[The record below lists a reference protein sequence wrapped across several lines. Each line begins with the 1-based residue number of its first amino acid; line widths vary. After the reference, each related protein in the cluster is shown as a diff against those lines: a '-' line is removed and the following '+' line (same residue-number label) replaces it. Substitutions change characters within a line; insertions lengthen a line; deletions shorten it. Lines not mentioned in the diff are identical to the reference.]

1 MRRAR
6 PSPCNCLVVRQ
17 AARHV
22 SQLYD
27 RCLAPYGLKAGQYG
41 DSRDAR
47 ARGADGDQRARRGAG
62 DGPRRRSGATC
73 GRCSATAI
81 SPSPSRPP
89 TAGAGSCSLTSKGR
103 KLLERAYEG
112 WAEAQAEFA
121 RAFGEAPAG
130 AFRDMMQRVVATPL
144 GG

>member
-41 DSRDAR
+41 ILGTLGREGPMAINALAAALVMDPTTLGRNLRPLQRDGYLGVAVSPS
-47 ARGADGDQRARRGAG
+47 D
-62 DGPRRRSGATC
+62 RRS
-73 GRCSATAI
+73 REL
-81 SPSPSRPP
+81 
-89 TAGAGSCSLTSKGR
+89 SLTPKGR